1 VESSVKTSLSEVLV
15 PLHGDRREHDA
26 LFAMIG
32 ESPIVLIGEA
42 THGTH
47 EFYRMRAELTKR
59 LIGEHGF
66 TAVCI
71 EGDWPDA
78 YRVNR
83 YVRGASR
90 AKSRDDIEAVDAL
103 GGFKRFP
110 TWMWR
115 NADVLDFVGW
125 LREYNDF
132 CQTSRRPKTGF
143 YGLDLYSMY
152 ASIDA
157 VLEYLDRIDPAAA
170 AAARR
175 HYECLELYA
184 EHPERYGMAAAYG
197 MEPRCR
203 DEVVMALLDIQRKA
217 STYARLDGR
226 VAEDQYFYAE
236 QNARIV
242 ANAERYYRAM
252 IDYSAST
259 WNLRDE
265 HMADTLDRLLHHLA
279 RERGTAKAVVW
290 AHNSHVGSAEATSMG
305 LQGETNIGALTRRRY
320 GDASVAIGFSTYT
333 GSVTAASDWHA
344 PEERK
349 QVLPARAD
357 SYEHLFHTLRI
368 ERFLIPLR
376 PHRPLLDGLPAQA
389 RERAIGVI
397 YRPDTELQS
406 HYFHARLIEQ
416 FDALYHFDVTRAV
429 QPLEQSAL
437 WREGEVPEAYPTGE

>member
-1 VESSVKTSLSEVLV
+1 MASRVATALERAIV
-15 PLHGDRREHDA
+15 PLTGNRREQDRLYDLIGDA
-26 LFAMIG
+26 
-32 ESPIVLIGEA
+32 PIVLIGEA

-47 EFYRMRAELTKR
+47 EFYHMRAELTKR
-59 LIGEHGF
+59 LITEKGF

-83 YVRGASR
+83 YVRGANED
-90 AKSRDDIEAVDAL
+90 AEAVNSL

-132 CQTSRRPKTGF
+132 CQTSVRSKVGF

-170 AAARR
+170 AQARR
-175 HYECLELYA
+175 HYECLEIYA
-184 EHPERYGMAAAYG
+184 EYPERYGIAVASG
-197 MEPRCR
+197 LEPKCR
-203 DEVVMALLDIQRKA
+203 DEVLTALMEIQRKA
-217 STYARLDGR
+217 SAYARLDGR
-226 VAEDQYFYAE
+226 AAEDQYFYAE

-242 ANAERYYRAM
+242 TNAERYYRAM

-279 RERGTAKAVVW
+279 RERGSAKAVVW

-305 LQGETNIGALTRRRY
+305 LRGETNIGALTRHRY
-320 GDASVAIGFSTYT
+320 GDGSVAIGFSTYT

-344 PEERK
+344 PEEHKR
-349 QVLPARAD
+349 VLPARAD
-357 SYEHLFHTLRI
+357 SYEHLFHRLGI
-368 ERFLIPLR
+368 SRFWVPLR
-376 PHRPLLDGLPAQA
+376 PHRPHLDGLPVQA

-397 YRPDTELQS
+397 YRPDTELKS
-406 HYFHARLIEQ
+406 HYFNARLIDQ
-416 FDALYHFDVTRAV
+416 FDAVYHFDVTRAV
-429 QPLEQSAL
+429 QPLERSAL

>member
-1 VESSVKTSLSEVLV
+1 VESRVAVDLAQAIV
-15 PLHGDRREHDA
+15 PLTGDRRENDR
-26 LFAMIG
+26 LFDMIG
-32 ESPIVLIGEA
+32 AAPVVLIGEA

-47 EFYRMRAELTKR
+47 EFYNMRAQLTKR
-59 LIGEHGF
+59 LIAEKGF
-66 TAVCI
+66 NAVCI

-83 YVRGASR
+83 YVRGAN
-90 AKSRDDIEAVDAL
+90 DDAEAVDSLA
-103 GGFKRFP
+103 GFKRFP

-132 CQTSRRPKTGF
+132 VQTSVRPKVGF

-170 AAARR
+170 AQARR
-175 HYECLELYA
+175 HYECLEVYA
-184 EHPERYGMAAAYG
+184 EHPERYGMAAASG
-197 MEPRCR
+197 MEPECR
-203 DEVVMALLDIQRKA
+203 NEVLTALLEIQRKA
-217 STYARLDGR
+217 SQYARLDGR
-226 VAEDQYFYAE
+226 VAEDQYFYVE

-265 HMADTLDRLLHHLA
+265 HMADTLDRLLYHLA
-279 RERGTAKAVVW
+279 RQRGSAKAVVW
-290 AHNSHVGSAEATSMG
+290 AHNSHVGTADATSMG
-305 LQGETNIGALTRRRY
+305 AQGETNIGALTRKRY
-320 GDASVAIGFSTYT
+320 GDDSIAIGFSTYA

-344 PEERK
+344 PEEHKR
-349 QVLPARAD
+349 VLPARAD
-357 SYEHLFHTLRI
+357 SYEYLFHSLGVP
-368 ERFLIPLR
+368 RFWIPLR
-376 PHRPLLDGLPAQA
+376 PYRPHLEGLPAQA

-406 HYFHARLIEQ
+406 HYFTARLIDQ

-429 QPLEQSAL
+429 QPLERSAL
-437 WREGEVPEAYPTGE
+437 WQEGEVPEAYPTGE